1 MKKIICIVVMLS
13 MSFAGIKEFLNSEY
27 ENPNGQ
33 PFLVSIGIEKN
44 INEFK
49 YYNESNFNITVPVS
63 KLITLKYTE
72 SVKYSEDMVV
82 LQSEHN
88 MIEHL
93 DKYYSLEMHLPLFEL
108 FK

>member
-1 MKKIICIVVMLS
+1 MKTLGR
-13 MSFAGIKEFLNSEY
+13 FFYFL
-27 ENPNGQ
+27 
-33 PFLVSIGIEKN
+33 FLRKSTELVFHPAQHLIEKN

-49 YYNESNFNITVPVS
+49 YYNESSFNITVPIS
-63 KLITLKYTE
+63 KLITLKYVE
-72 SVKYSEDMVV
+72 NVKYSEDMIV
-82 LQSEHN
+82 LQSEHD

>member
-1 MKKIICIVVMLS
+1 MRIIICTIVILS
-13 MSFAGIKEFLNSEY
+13 TSFAGVKEFLNSEY

-44 INEFK
+44 INKFK
-49 YYNESNFNITVPVS
+49 YYNESSFNVTVPIS
-63 KLITLKYTE
+63 KLITLRYVE
-72 SVKYSEDMVV
+72 NVKYSEEMII
-82 LQSEHN
+82 LQSEHD

>member
-1 MKKIICIVVMLS
+1 MKTIICTIVVFS
-13 MSFAGIKEFLNSEY
+13 MSFAGIKEFLNSKY

-44 INEFK
+44 IKGFQ
-49 YYNESNFNITVPVS
+49 YYNESSFNITVPIS
-63 KLITLKYTE
+63 KLITLKYVE
-72 SVKYSEDMVV
+72 NVSYSEDMTV
-82 LQSEHN
+82 LQSEHD

-93 DKYYSLEMHLPLFEL
+93 DKYYSIEMHLPLFEL

>member
-1 MKKIICIVVMLS
+1 MKPIISIIIIFS
-13 MSFAGIKEFLNSEY
+13 ISFAGVKDFLNSDY

-44 INEFK
+44 INDFK
-49 YYNESNFNITVPVS
+49 YYNESNFNVTIPIS
-63 KLITLKYTE
+63 KLITLRYVE
-72 SVKYSEDMVV
+72 NVRYAEDMVV
-82 LQSEHN
+82 LQSEHD

-93 DKYYSLEMHLPLFEL
+93 DKYYAIEMHLPLFEL

>member
-1 MKKIICIVVMLS
+1 MRIIICTIVIFS
-13 MSFAGIKEFLNSEY
+13 ASFAGVKEFLNSEY

-49 YYNESNFNITVPVS
+49 YYNESSFNITVPIS
-63 KLITLKYTE
+63 KLITLRYVE
-72 SVKYSEDMVV
+72 NVKYSEDMIV
-82 LQSEHN
+82 LQSEHD